1 MIMTN
6 NINWKKLLQ
15 QILITFVLLI
25 IVYYGLLFASYL
37 IPDNWIDSNWQESVD
52 VIASEEKRWEVISNI
67 PGTRLDT
74 FTDNLIFQKLNNTDS
89 LSAASAA
96 VWNNGYF
103 RYWMGDIPIL
113 RFLLIFMNY
122 TGIRFLNIF
131 VIFSLFLLVII
142 QIAKQVTT
150 AYAMLFSFALMTIHF
165 WIFPLSLQYSP
176 VYIISMVAILALMYL
191 DTWKKLSPNL
201 LIITFFVIGSITNY
215 FDLLTA
221 PLITFALPFFL
232 LFLLHDKNK
241 ETTFMTSFIE
251 TIYLGV
257 FWIFGYALTWVS
269 KWIVSTVILQENT
282 FKSAINQIFLRTQG
296 TDEEVLEFTT
306 ILRRVLATMFPNYVL
321 LLIGV
326 LFLVWL
332 VLWFKYRKPIKS
344 FIDNG
349 VLLLMSLVPFVW
361 TFILQNHNQ
370 HHYYFTY
377 RHFIILLLGVF
388 TYLYLAIDWTR
399 IGNKE
404 NYDKTNTTNH

>member
-1 MIMTN
+1 M
-6 NINWKKLLQ
+6 
-15 QILITFVLLI
+15 
-25 IVYYGLLFASYL
+25 
-37 IPDNWIDSNWQESVD
+37 
-52 VIASEEKRWEVISNI
+52 EVISNI

-150 AYAMLFSFALMTIHF
+150 AYAILFSFALMTIHF

-201 LIITFFVIGSITNY
+201 LLITFFVIGSITNY

-221 PLITFALPFFL
+221 PLITFALPFFSYSYC
-232 LFLLHDKNK
+232 
-241 ETTFMTSFIE
+241 M
-251 TIYLGV
+251 
-257 FWIFGYALTWVS
+257 
-269 KWIVSTVILQENT
+269 
-282 FKSAINQIFLRTQG
+282 
-296 TDEEVLEFTT
+296 
-306 ILRRVLATMFPNYVL
+306 
-321 LLIGV
+321 
-326 LFLVWL
+326 
-332 VLWFKYRKPIKS
+332 IK
-344 FIDNG
+344 IKK
-349 VLLLMSLVPFVW
+349 
-361 TFILQNHNQ
+361 Q
-370 HHYYFTY
+370 H
-377 RHFIILLLGVF
+377 L
-388 TYLYLAIDWTR
+388 
-399 IGNKE
+399 
-404 NYDKTNTTNH
+404 